1 MDQGAWRATVHGTS
15 KSQTQRAT
23 EQVRRIRRDPLTLSP
38 VVPGPAQATSLA
50 CTSGSS
56 SVKWDNNSYLRR
68 IVRRDHRAHGRNTIN
83 GWDGSHSGA
92 ATFQGRRA
100 EDPGGGPQGRGS
112 HIAEL
117 EDGCHAQP
125 PLPSTPSVFWSTCNG
140 GIGCRPSHRA
150 SGARTRRWLPG
161 RGSISGSLRE
171 SAGGWGSRPLRG
183 EHS

>member
-1 MDQGAWRATVHGTS
+1 MDRGAWQATVHGTS

-23 EQVRRIRRDPLTLSP
+23 EQARRLQRDPLTLSP
-38 VVPGPAQATSLA
+38 LVPGPAQATSLA

-68 IVRRDHRAHGRNTIN
+68 IVQHDHRAHGRNTIN

-92 ATFQGRRA
+92 ATFQVRRVEA
-100 EDPGGGPQGRGS
+100 PGGGPQGRGFQ
-112 HIAEL
+112 IAEL
-117 EDGCHAQP
+117 EGGCHAHPPSPP
-125 PLPSTPSVFWSTCNG
+125 PLRSSSLCVMG
-140 GIGCRPSHRA
+140 G
-150 SGARTRRWLPG
+150 SGADHHTRRRGPEPG
-161 RGSISGSLRE
+161 AGCQAGARSLEALRE